1 VGGAKER
8 VRHDVG
14 EQKVQ
19 LHVLLIGG
27 VLRPAEGAVDE
38 VLPRGAV
45 MRIGRGPIVLAVGS
59 ILQLEHEMMVTELA
73 PAPCF
78 LHSPSSRQGVQLRY
92 ATTHS

>member
-1 VGGAKER
+1 
-8 VRHDVG
+8 VG

-59 ILQLEHEMMVTELA
+59 ILQLEHEMMATELA
-73 PAPCF
+73 PAAIPNSN
-78 LHSPSSRQGVQLRY
+78 SPSSRQGVQLRY
-92 ATTHS
+92 ATAHS